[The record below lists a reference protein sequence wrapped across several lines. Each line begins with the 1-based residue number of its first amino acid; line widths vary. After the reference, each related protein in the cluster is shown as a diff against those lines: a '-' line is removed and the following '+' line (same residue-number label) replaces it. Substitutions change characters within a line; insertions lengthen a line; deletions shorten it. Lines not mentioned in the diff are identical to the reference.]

1 MMHISEFSRQ
11 SGIRPQTLRRYHA
24 QGLLVPEVDPHTG
37 YRWYSSSQL
46 HTARFIQSLRGAG
59 CNVALIRAM
68 LHPSDVPDLLGQL
81 EAHALTLR
89 SQATHQQSLAMTIEG
104 FLRHCK
110 DAALPGVHELW
121 NSLWFTPADARL
133 RVAFVGLKG
142 GVGRTTNAIYTATLL
157 QALGRNVAVVDVSG
171 HGDGALTWARQAS
184 QRDKPLPFPVYTLRQ
199 YPDIAKDA
207 DVIFDST
214 PRVEDF
220 TAAALL
226 ADRLV
231 LCVDSGGLMHHTLQ
245 LELSLLQ
252 RLGVGCSGSAFGV
265 LLTGAADPLTP
276 LEPSEELTAQEVR
289 DWREEWKQ
297 MQQLVAELLQELS
310 AMNLPV
316 LGVIPHREVHMAA
329 GFTCP
334 QFLQDHH
341 RVLGRF
347 LGVDHLMPSHRS
359 PSTLSP

>member
-1 MMHISEFSRQ
+1 M
-11 SGIRPQTLRRYHA
+11 
-24 QGLLVPEVDPHTG
+24 
-37 YRWYSSSQL
+37 
-46 HTARFIQSLRGAG
+46 
-59 CNVALIRAM
+59 
-68 LHPSDVPDLLGQL
+68 
-81 EAHALTLR
+81 
-89 SQATHQQSLAMTIEG
+89 
-104 FLRHCK
+104 
-110 DAALPGVHELW
+110 
-121 NSLWFTPADARL
+121 
-133 RVAFVGLKG
+133 GLKG

-157 QALGRNVAVVDVSG
+157 QALGRNVAVVEVSS

-184 QRDKPLPFPVYTLRQ
+184 QRDEPLPFPVYTLRQ
-199 YPDIAKDA
+199 YPDIAEDV

-231 LCVDSGGLMHHTLQ
+231 LCVDAGGMVHHTLQ

-276 LEPSEELTAQEVR
+276 LELPEELTAQEVWE
-289 DWREEWKQ
+289 WREEWTQ
-297 MQQLVAELLQELS
+297 LQQLVAELLQELS
-310 AMNLPV
+310 ARSLPV

-359 PSTLSP
+359 PSTLFP